1 VSSTELRPLPNPEFL
16 NRINSQYSNTA
27 QDVYSSHTL
36 DPVSLPSPH
45 HDTSVSAQY
54 LRDMRH
60 PGSSSAPANIAFQ
73 QTSPSFPLPSPPA
86 LDIDI
91 SPLTSPWLEAYHT
104 QRPSNKRTASP
115 SVEGAARVVRK
126 RGHPAK
132 TSSEK
137 QSIRNAKSANN
148 TPLLRSTRTR
158 RNSTILETDSP
169 SPVDLSMP
177 PPAPPA
183 PRHSPP
189 NSAIPSDQE
198 TPQMTPVTPAS
209 IMNLGRLGISSS
221 LTPAAAPKAQKADK
235 GKEPAK
241 TKIVY
246 DSGTSSKGSKKGS
259 MPLISPAPKPI
270 LPGALLFHLSL
281 GMIE

>member
-1 VSSTELRPLPNPEFL
+1 VSSTELRPLPNPEFI
-16 NRINSQYSNTA
+16 NRISSQYSTA
-27 QDVYSSHTL
+27 QDVYSAHAL
-36 DPVSLPSPH
+36 EPVSLPSP

-60 PGSSSAPANIAFQ
+60 PGSSSAPANIVFQ
-73 QTSPSFPLPSPPA
+73 HTSPSISLPSPPA

-115 SVEGAARVVRK
+115 SAEDAARAVRK
-126 RGHPAK
+126 RGPPSVP
-132 TSSEK
+132 SSIPTGK
-137 QSIRNAKSANN
+137 QSIRHAKSATN
-148 TPLLRSTRTR
+148 TPLLRSTRSR

-177 PPAPPA
+177 PPAPPG
-183 PRHSPP
+183 PRQSPP
-189 NSAIPSDQE
+189 NSATPNAQE
-198 TPQMTPVTPAS
+198 AASPMLPVTPAS

-221 LTPAAAPKAQKADK
+221 LTPAAAPKAPRADK

-241 TKIVY
+241 AKIAP
-246 DSGTSSKGSKKGS
+246 DSSAPSKGPKKGS

-270 LPGALLFHLSL
+270 LPGKLLVHLSL
-281 GMIE
+281 V